1 MICFAVL
8 AATALFLPVQ
18 PSYFPSS
25 CRDLLVICTEL
36 MRRPVN
42 ATVRSIEGKSFVDG
56 QVSWNSI
63 GFSTAGVYRVKF
75 HASSSLPESTFNLS
89 SDMGM
94 VEVLPSGLPATL
106 HILQQPSNAAP
117 VKPRS
122 TILD

>member
-1 MICFAVL
+1 
-8 AATALFLPVQ
+8 
-18 PSYFPSS
+18 
-25 CRDLLVICTEL
+25 

-42 ATVRSIEGKSFVDG
+42 ATVSSIEGKSFVDG

-75 HASSSLPESTFNLS
+75 RASSSLPESTFNLS

-94 VEVLPSGLPATL
+94 VEVLPCGLPATL

-117 VKPRS
+117 VKTPVHAVRLIRNMA
-122 TILD
+122 ILRYPNDNS